1 MELYSLSSRMC
12 TQQQTVGRLR
22 ISILVLV
29 TTDMLPGLITGLTG
43 AAGDLGGIVFLLIAR
58 YSGIDYGRVFWIIG
72 IITIVGNVLV
82 IWIRPIPKSQLGG
95 R

>member
-1 MELYSLSSRMC
+1 MVSEFK
-12 TQQQTVGRLR
+12 T
-22 ISILVLV
+22 LVLGP
-29 TTDMLPGLITGLTG
+29 TMIDWLLGIITGLTG

-72 IITIVGNVLV
+72 VITIVGNILV
-82 IWIRPIPKSQLGG
+82 VWIRPIPKGQLGG